1 MPITELGAGS
11 IGVAVAA
18 GTVSFLSPCVLPL
31 VPAYLSIVTGV
42 DLVELRSDARSRR
55 LGILRD
61 TLMFVGG
68 FSFVFVALGVSAAAA
83 GSILVRNQ
91 LVLTRVA
98 GAVVMAMGCFLL
110 VSRFTGALW
119 LSREARPHPHLARY
133 GRAAPIVA
141 GAAFGL
147 GWTPCTGPVLG
158 SILGIAATTG
168 RSGTAATLL
177 AAYSAGLAIP
187 FLGTA
192 VALGRL
198 TPVLSWLQ
206 RRSGGLAIAT
216 GLVLT
221 TFGALLVMGRLV
233 WVTTALQAALRK
245 LGLDSLIDLG

>member
-1 MPITELGAGS
+1 MPITELGIGS

-18 GTVSFLSPCVLPL
+18 GTISFLSPCVLPL

-42 DLVELRSDARSRR
+42 DLVELRTDVRSRR

-61 TLMFVGG
+61 TSMFVGG
-68 FSFVFVALGVSAAAA
+68 FSAVFVALGVSAAAA

-91 LVLTRVA
+91 LVLTRFA

-110 VSRFTGALW
+110 VSRLTGALW
-119 LSREARPHPHLARY
+119 MSREARPHPRIARY

-147 GWTPCTGPVLG
+147 GWTPCIGPVLG
-158 SILGIAATTG
+158 SILGIAATTD
-168 RSGTAATLL
+168 RSETAAVLL
-177 AAYSAGLAIP
+177 IAYSAGLAVP
-187 FLGTA
+187 FLCTA

-206 RRSGGLAIAT
+206 RRTGGLATTT
-216 GLVLT
+216 GVVITAFGAFLVL
-221 TFGALLVMGRLV
+221 GRLV
-233 WVTTALQAALRK
+233 WITTALQTALRK
-245 LGLDSLIDLG
+245 VGLDSLIDLG